1 MHIPIVPSI
10 VRFIYPSCVHWNMK
24 DKFHAESEGKKH
36 MYITFDDGPVPE
48 ITPLVLD
55 ILSEFNAK
63 ATFFCVGDNVRKY
76 PELYERVLQEGHAT
90 GNHTYSHLNGSK
102 VDDSNY
108 INDIERCNTLINS
121 KLFRPPFGR
130 IRFSQIKELRKRYD
144 IILWSVLTGDYNRNL
159 SKEKVLEFA
168 INYSGNGSIVVFH
181 DSIKAGERM
190 LYALPK
196 TLEHFGKLGFSFDR
210 IE

>member
-1 MHIPIVPSI
+1 MHIPIVPSV
-10 VRFIYPSCVHWNMK
+10 VRLIYPSGVRWNMK
-24 DKFHAESEGKKH
+24 DKFHSEREGKKH

-48 ITPLVLD
+48 ITPLVLN

-76 PELYERVLQEGHAT
+76 PELYNRVIHEGHAT
-90 GNHTYSHLNGSK
+90 GNHTYSHLNGFK

-121 KLFRPPFGR
+121 TLFRPPFGR

-159 SKEKVLEFA
+159 SKEKVLEYA
-168 INYSGNGSIVVFH
+168 IKYSSNGSIVVFH